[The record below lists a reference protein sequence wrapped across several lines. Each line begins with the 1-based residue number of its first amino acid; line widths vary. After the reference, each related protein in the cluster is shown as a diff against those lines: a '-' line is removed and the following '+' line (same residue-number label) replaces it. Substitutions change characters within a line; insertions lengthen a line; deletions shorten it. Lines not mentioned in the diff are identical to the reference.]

1 MSSQHITAQCQTSTQ
16 KLTDRYLVNFG
27 FEGII
32 WATLTREKKYF
43 PICSSINMKNFGAKL
58 EKLHFYVVILAMFK
72 FTVIMPITAKMETVL
87 RLLWTYKIILKRKNH
102 RNTMVQFY
110 YIGADFLVLRES
122 RGFLKQL
129 CTASDNVHH

>member
-1 MSSQHITAQCQTSTQ
+1 M
-16 KLTDRYLVNFG
+16 
-27 FEGII
+27 
-32 WATLTREKKYF
+32 
-43 PICSSINMKNFGAKL
+43 
-58 EKLHFYVVILAMFK
+58 HFYVVILAMFK

-87 RLLWTYKIILKRKNH
+87 RLLGTYKIILKRKNH

-129 CTASDNVHH
+129 CTASDNVQSKNVQFHYISGIM